1 TSLPPSPELRR
12 GKQDDKKGESSRVR
26 GSASRR
32 VKVIDD
38 FRHHPT
44 AITQTLTGLRHPY
57 SGHRIW
63 AVFEP
68 RSNTT
73 RRAVFQ
79 QELPV
84 ALGLADGVFLSE
96 LARLERIP
104 VDERLHPETVIEA
117 IAATGKP
124 EFYEKNADAILRRL
138 VPLRRKNDIVVVFS
152 DGGFDGIHAKLLAQL
167 AS

>member
-1 TSLPPSPELRR
+1 VQATRLPL
-12 GKQDDKKGESSRVR
+12 QASSRVR
-26 GSASRR
+26 GSASRG

-38 FRHHPT
+38 FGHHPT
-44 AITQTLTGLRHPY
+44 AITQTLTGLRHRY
-57 SGHRIW
+57 SRHRIW

-73 RRAVFQ
+73 RPAVFQ

-96 LARLERIP
+96 VARLEQIP
-104 VDERLHPETVIEA
+104 VDERLHPEAVIEA

-124 EFYEKNADAILRRL
+124 AFYEKNADAILRRL
-138 VPLRRKNDIVVVFS
+138 VPLLRKKRYRGSFQQW
-152 DGGFDGIHAKLLAQL
+152 GIRWDSREVARTARSIGVQ
-167 AS
+167 